1 MLNAA
6 GRKQASEL
14 LAAAQGQTDG
24 WLTAQKAKHQPQAAA
39 EEVRA
44 WRAVVNGL
52 AKRYRDLSVVVPDD
66 PLYPRCLTN
75 APGHPALLFVRGEFG
90 PLDGA
95 VAIVGSR
102 SASEEALAAASEMGS
117 AIADTG
123 RVVVSGLAR
132 GIDTAGHLGALA
144 VEGRTVAVLGT
155 GIDEIFPPE
164 NSGLV
169 ECIVEDGAVVSQF
182 PPNAGY
188 SKTGFPSRNAVIAG
202 LAAATLVMEA
212 EERSGTRIAMGRTL
226 ELDKPVLLWGPTV
239 GQKPWARELAGD
251 NPLVEV
257 VETSDEILAASSLSS
272 DLSAS

>member
-1 MLNAA
+1 MLLTED
-6 GRKQASEL
+6 RKLAVEL
-14 LAAAQGQTDG
+14 LAAAQGETDG
-24 WLTAQKAKHQPQAAA
+24 WLTAYAAGIRAPAAA
-39 EEVRA
+39 PELQA
-44 WRAVVNGL
+44 WRSVVNDL
-52 AKRYRDLSVVVPDD
+52 AMRYHDLSVVVPDS
-66 PLYPRCLTN
+66 PLYPRCLAS
-75 APGHPALLFVRGEFG
+75 APGHPALLFVRGEIG

-102 SASEEALAAASEMGS
+102 SASAEALASATEMGS
-117 AIADTG
+117 AIAEAG

-169 ECIVEDGAVVSQF
+169 ERIVEDGAVVSQF
-182 PPNAGY
+182 PPGAGY

-212 EERSGTRIAMGRTL
+212 EERSGTRIAMRRTL

-257 VETSDEILAASSLSS
+257 VETSDEILAASRSQ
-272 DLSAS
+272 